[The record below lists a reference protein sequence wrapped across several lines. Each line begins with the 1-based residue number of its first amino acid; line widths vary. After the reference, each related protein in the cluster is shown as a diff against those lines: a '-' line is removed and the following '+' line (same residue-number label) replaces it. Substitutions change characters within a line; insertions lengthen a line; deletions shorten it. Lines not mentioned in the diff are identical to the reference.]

1 MRRLIILAWEEGADL
16 ELDWEGEFAFW
27 EIRKALERAIE
38 KIEEEEFLAE
48 IEEDSEDNG
57 EEGLE

>member
-1 MRRLIILAWEEGADL
+1 MRRLIILAWEEGEDL
-16 ELDWEGEFAFW
+16 ELDWEGEFSFW

-38 KIEEEEFLAE
+38 QIEKEEFLME
-48 IEEDSEDNG
+48 VEEDMNDDE